1 MLRIEETKG
10 ELVISTDRAR
20 LELDRI
26 HAYLCERSYWARG
39 IPKDRLFRA
48 IENSV
53 CVGVY
58 QGTRQAAFAR
68 VVSDL
73 ATFAYLCDV
82 FVFEDFRGRA
92 IGKWM
97 ISWLHKL
104 PLFVGVRRWSLF
116 TLDAHGLY
124 EQSGWRR
131 LGHPER
137 AMEILR
143 PYPVTP

>member
-1 MLRIEETKG
+1 MLPIEDTKG
-10 ELVISTDRAR
+10 ELVLSTDRAR

-26 HAYLCERSYWARG
+26 HEFLCERSYWARG
-39 IPKDRLFRA
+39 IPRDRLLRA

-58 QGTRQAAFAR
+58 RGTRQAAFAR

-82 FVFEDFRGRA
+82 FVFEEFRGQA

-97 ISWLHKL
+97 VSWLRTL
-104 PLFVGVRRWSLF
+104 PLFDGVRRWSLF

-124 EQSGWRR
+124 EQFGWRR
-131 LGHPER
+131 LAHPER

>member
-1 MLRIEETKG
+1 MVLMEETKG

-20 LELDRI
+20 LEVDRI
-26 HAYLCERSYWARG
+26 HTYLCERSYWARG
-39 IPKDRLFRA
+39 IPKDRLVRA
-48 IENSV
+48 IEKSM

-68 VVSDL
+68 VISDF

-82 FVFEDFRGRA
+82 FVFEEFRGRA

-97 ISWLHKL
+97 VSWLQKL
-104 PLFVGVRRWSLF
+104 PVFEGLRRWTLF

-124 EQSGWRR
+124 EQSGWHR
-131 LGHPER
+131 LAHPER

-143 PYPVTP
+143 NYPVTE